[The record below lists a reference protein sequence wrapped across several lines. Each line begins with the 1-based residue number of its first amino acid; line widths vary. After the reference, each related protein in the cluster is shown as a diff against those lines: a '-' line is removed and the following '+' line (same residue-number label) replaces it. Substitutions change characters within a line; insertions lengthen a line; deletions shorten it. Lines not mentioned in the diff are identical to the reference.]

1 MIFLFF
7 FAAVIFSP
15 ATEMADQGWPS
26 GLFIELQ
33 RELERD
39 EYAPEALEQGP
50 VAIKGSADPPFFF
63 FFFLPKWYDVRGAA
77 RITVHNDY
85 DYFAKQDGLLR

>member
-1 MIFLFF
+1 MQLSPRLPMIFLFF

-63 FFFLPKWYDVRGAA
+63 FSFRNG
-77 RITVHNDY
+77 TM
-85 DYFAKQDGLLR
+85 FAGQLE